1 MNALLIVLLIAITGA
16 LNIVCF
22 FVGAKVGQKVVKG
35 ETIEA
40 PKIPK
45 PTDIVREHINRK
57 EARKEQERI
66 DTIMQN
72 IESYDGTSIG
82 QIDVPKG

>member
-1 MNALLIVLLIAITGA
+1 MMESILLLLITGT

-35 ETIEA
+35 EEIQA
-40 PKIPK
+40 PEINLSNPIKAY
-45 PTDIVREHINRK
+45 REK
-57 EARKEQERI
+57 KKAEYEQDRI

-72 IESYDGTSIG
+72 IESYNGTSAG
-82 QIDVPKG
+82 QKDV

>member
-1 MNALLIVLLIAITGA
+1 MMESILLLLITGT

-35 ETIEA
+35 EEIQA
-40 PKIPK
+40 PEINLSNPVKAY
-45 PTDIVREHINRK
+45 REK
-57 EARKEQERI
+57 KKAEYEQDCI

-72 IESYDGTSIG
+72 IEAYNGTSVG
-82 QIDVPKG
+82 QKDV